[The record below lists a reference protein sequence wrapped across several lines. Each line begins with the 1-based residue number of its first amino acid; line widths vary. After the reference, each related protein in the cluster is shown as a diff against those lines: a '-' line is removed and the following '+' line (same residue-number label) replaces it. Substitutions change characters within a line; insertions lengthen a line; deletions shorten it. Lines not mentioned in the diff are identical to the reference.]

1 MITKADAVANMRK
14 ASERFLAEGATASA
28 AQWTF
33 RPAPGQWSMAEVTE
47 HVAIANQGILGLL
60 SRRLRASELGASTPD
75 VTDDEMP
82 YLFYRGEEPENVGTP
97 TGSWTARQEAAKA
110 FGASVQPILD
120 WADAADFDLRKC
132 GIAHPVFGLM
142 DGVQWLLFAV
152 AHTERHRAQL
162 VGLRKHKD
170 FPS

>member
-1 MITKADAVANMRK
+1 MTTKADAIVNIRK

-28 AQWTF
+28 GQWTF

-47 HVAIANQGILGLL
+47 HVAIANQGILRLL
-60 SRRLRASELGASTPD
+60 SQHLRASALGAATPA
-75 VTDDEMP
+75 VIDDEIP
-82 YLFYRGEEPENVGTP
+82 YLFYRGEEPPNVGTP
-97 TGSWTARQEAAKA
+97 TGTWTARPEAAKA

-120 WADAADFDLRKC
+120 WAATADFELRKC
-132 GIAHPVFGLM
+132 GVAHPVFGLM